1 MKQQLVESGLL
12 PKESSGT
19 SFAMSGFSML
29 AEHLPTDMLMVMRTM
44 HLVASLHRDLGGT
57 PSERFLLYAD
67 AAVAGQHVR
76 RASKQQNFDFNLS
89 YLTWLFRA
97 IFHARLWLKETYLKL
112 FYSTEDAVEHFS
124 IARSLAEIAKEAKA

>member
-1 MKQQLVESGLL
+1 
-12 PKESSGT
+12 
-19 SFAMSGFSML
+19 
-29 AEHLPTDMLMVMRTM
+29 MLMVMRTM

-67 AAVAGQHVR
+67 AAVAGQHVH
-76 RASKQQNFDFNLS
+76 

-112 FYSTEDAVEHFS
+112 FYSTKDAVEHFS
-124 IARSLAEIAKEAKA
+124 IARSLAEMAEAKA